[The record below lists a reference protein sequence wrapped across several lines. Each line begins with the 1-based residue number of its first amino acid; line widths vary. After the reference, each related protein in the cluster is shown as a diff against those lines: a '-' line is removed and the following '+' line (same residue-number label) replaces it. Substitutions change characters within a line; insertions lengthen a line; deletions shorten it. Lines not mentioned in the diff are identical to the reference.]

1 MLKVFSWCC
10 RTVYFYIYNE
20 NVTESF
26 FKKNTAFCPSFS
38 PLSLQASSVHSR
50 HLTLCTCSV
59 IVTLNVGTAVKPAQS
74 LSASHTGIERKKR
87 NINKKAIPL
96 MAAHYCWDCT
106 FHHHLRVWFYCGWVL
121 HLLTRSSCTPMLR
134 ASDNMMYWL
143 LWKTRRSSNCLLIW
157 FSKQASLGHHVVG
170 ICWN

>member
-1 MLKVFSWCC
+1 M
-10 RTVYFYIYNE
+10 
-20 NVTESF
+20 
-26 FKKNTAFCPSFS
+26 
-38 PLSLQASSVHSR
+38 
-50 HLTLCTCSV
+50 
-59 IVTLNVGTAVKPAQS
+59 KPAQS

-143 LWKTRRSSNCLLIW
+143 LWKTQRSSKCLLIW
-157 FSKQASLGHHVVG
+157 FSKQASLGHRGGHMLELKGYVNFFSFWYLPPSQVPDMKIDTILSTNKEEPSRARPPLISLARILVVNG
-170 ICWN
+170 KC